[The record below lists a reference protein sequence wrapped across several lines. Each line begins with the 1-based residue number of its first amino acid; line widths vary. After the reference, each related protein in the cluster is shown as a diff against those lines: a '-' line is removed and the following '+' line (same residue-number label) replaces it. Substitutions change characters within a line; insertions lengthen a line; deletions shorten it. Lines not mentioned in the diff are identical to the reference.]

1 MTIDATFWIAI
12 SFFIFFAILIYL
24 KVPQKINN
32 SLTDKINEI
41 QKELEEAEKLKEE
54 AKNLFADY
62 ENKIDKSKKETKE
75 IIDSAKK
82 ESEKAI
88 IEKTKKFHQ
97 IIEERKKSTEQKIV
111 QMKENALKD
120 IKNISVKISIE
131 AVENLIKNSID
142 KNKLEN
148 LYNKSLEQA
157 KIAKYDI
164 EVLEHRFQTSFEQVC
179 HRLTTI
185 HKPGNRGIPFHLM
198 RVDIAGNISKRF
210 SSSGIT
216 IPRYSGACPRLN
228 IYSAFTT
235 PGKVKVQIS
244 EMPDGEKYFCL
255 ARAFSKRGG
264 SFSTPESYYSIGLG
278 CGLSEAKDMIYSENI
293 LLDAIKNAVPVG
305 ISCRTCPRTDCS
317 QRAFPPND
325 RALIFDE
332 NIRGISSYVTP
343 I

>member
-1 MTIDATFWIAI
+1 MIIDATFWVAI

-131 AVENLIKNSID
+131 VVENLIKNSID
-142 KNKLEN
+142 KNKLEK
-148 LYNKSLEQA
+148 LYTKSLEQT
-157 KIAKYDI
+157 KIALK
-164 EVLEHRFQTSFEQVC
+164 QT
-179 HRLTTI
+179 
-185 HKPGNRGIPFHLM
+185 
-198 RVDIAGNISKRF
+198 
-210 SSSGIT
+210 
-216 IPRYSGACPRLN
+216 
-228 IYSAFTT
+228 
-235 PGKVKVQIS
+235 
-244 EMPDGEKYFCL
+244 
-255 ARAFSKRGG
+255 RA
-264 SFSTPESYYSIGLG
+264 
-278 CGLSEAKDMIYSENI
+278 
-293 LLDAIKNAVPVG
+293 
-305 ISCRTCPRTDCS
+305 
-317 QRAFPPND
+317 
-325 RALIFDE
+325 
-332 NIRGISSYVTP
+332 
-343 I
+343 